1 MRLSRQQAYRNLS
14 LAIGFLISFH
24 AVLAN
29 FQQVSHT
36 VGMHN
41 ISNTAGMT
49 GFSRRQFI
57 STTTAATAALLS
69 QPLLVPAQIA
79 APIKWPIAVFSKAFQ
94 ELGFDA
100 TADLV
105 AEVGWDG
112 IECPVRKAG
121 HIKSAQVEEDLP
133 KMMEALKKRGKSV
146 MIITTEVV
154 NATDPVNVKVLRCAS
169 KLGLKTYRLGA
180 PRYDLNKPILPQLNE
195 FKAAFKD
202 IAALNKELG
211 LYGGFQNHSGANYF
225 GAPIWD
231 VMECIRDLD
240 PQHIGMFF
248 DIAHATVE
256 GGLSWPCHAKLV
268 EERMGAVFAKDC
280 NWQKGPK
287 GLAAKW
293 CPLGEG
299 IVNKTF
305 FDRLKKSK
313 FNGLIS
319 QHFEYE
325 IAAGED
331 KKSIYKKDLATLKSW
346 LS

>member
-1 MRLSRQQAYRNLS
+1 MANGEIPSNFTAKNYSIHN
-14 LAIGFLISFH
+14 A
-24 AVLAN
+24 LAN
-29 FQQVSHT
+29 FHQVGHT
-36 VGMHN
+36 ARMYDT
-41 ISNTAGMT
+41 SNTTGMT
-49 GFSRRQFI
+49 GVSRRQFL

-69 QPLLVPAQIA
+69 PPISIPAQTG
-79 APIKWPIAVFSKAFQ
+79 APLKWPITVFSKAFQ
-94 ELGFDA
+94 ELGFEE

-121 HIKSAQVEEDLP
+121 HVKSAQVEEDLP
-133 KMMEALKKRGKSV
+133 KMMEALKKRRKAVSL
-146 MIITTEVV
+146 ITTEVV
-154 NATDPVNVKVLRCAS
+154 NATDPINVKVLRCAS
-169 KLGLKTYRLGA
+169 KLGIKTYRLGA
-180 PRYDLNKPILPQLNE
+180 PRYDLNKPIMPQLNE
-195 FKAAFKD
+195 IKAAFKD

-248 DIAHATVE
+248 DIGHATVE
-256 GGLSWPCHAKLV
+256 GGMAWPCHAKLV
-268 EERMGAVFAKDC
+268 EERMGAVFVKDF
-280 NWQKGPK
+280 NWQKASK
-287 GLAAKW
+287 GWAAKW

-305 FDRLKKSK
+305 FDRLKKSQFK
-313 FNGLIS
+313 GFIS

-325 IAAGED
+325 FEAGAD
-331 KKSIYKKDLATLKSW
+331 RKAFFKKDLAILKSW
-346 LS
+346 LG